1 MVTVR
6 EIIKLDKF
14 NQFRLVAGESGLDN
28 LVIRGGIIDY
38 ESIENLKQDNLEKEM
53 LLSNLP
59 MIKNQPELIF
69 SYIAELIES
78 KVACFAVKTSLFKEI
93 PREAI
98 DLANQHEFPIFLFDE
113 FFLDKLVIDIDR
125 FVDSEHQLYRKKA
138 IINQMLDNQF
148 DEDKIKRLTND
159 FNKYFLDCLMVC
171 YVKNTVKN
179 KLAFD
184 VDLAQKLLGQSATV
198 VPIDEVYAIFYS
210 SEQNEINKNVI
221 VHKLGLKSEN
231 YHIGVSSSTSNHALM
246 GQLINESILALKYS
260 LYKDEFLNSYED
272 LGIYQLLMPTLSSP
286 QLVKF
291 HTSIISKILAYD
303 EKHQSQLLETA
314 IAYVHSDA
322 NIKETAATLYQ
333 HENTIRFRI
342 RKIKEIVDFDAF
354 KGAKYETFALAIH
367 LHQLEKIKI

>member
-159 FNKYFLDCLMVC
+159 FNKYFW
-171 YVKNTVKN
+171 
-179 KLAFD
+179 
-184 VDLAQKLLGQSATV
+184 
-198 VPIDEVYAIFYS
+198 
-210 SEQNEINKNVI
+210 
-221 VHKLGLKSEN
+221 
-231 YHIGVSSSTSNHALM
+231 
-246 GQLINESILALKYS
+246 
-260 LYKDEFLNSYED
+260 
-272 LGIYQLLMPTLSSP
+272 
-286 QLVKF
+286 
-291 HTSIISKILAYD
+291 
-303 EKHQSQLLETA
+303 TA
-314 IAYVHSDA
+314 
-322 NIKETAATLYQ
+322 
-333 HENTIRFRI
+333 
-342 RKIKEIVDFDAF
+342 
-354 KGAKYETFALAIH
+354 
-367 LHQLEKIKI
+367 

>member
-1 MVTVR
+1 
-6 EIIKLDKF
+6 
-14 NQFRLVAGESGLDN
+14 
-28 LVIRGGIIDY
+28 
-38 ESIENLKQDNLEKEM
+38 
-53 LLSNLP
+53 
-59 MIKNQPELIF
+59 
-69 SYIAELIES
+69 
-78 KVACFAVKTSLFKEI
+78 
-93 PREAI
+93 
-98 DLANQHEFPIFLFDE
+98 
-113 FFLDKLVIDIDR
+113 
-125 FVDSEHQLYRKKA
+125 
-138 IINQMLDNQF
+138 
-148 DEDKIKRLTND
+148 
-159 FNKYFLDCLMVC
+159 MVC